1 MNSTAQFIKVPWRLL
16 LCLAA
21 LIALALCA
29 LLFLTS
35 RRASFHVFVSS
46 TNKVRGVQTMQVV
59 VTNIL
64 NASSIQPVTE
74 VMRDDRWVQVST
86 QRFEINT
93 RESEWLTVRRLQ
105 VEEEFSWVDFPTDL
119 WVSPNA
125 RLIFRFPIPTESGRW
140 RLKLVCPRPFF
151 EMGKENFKVVREAGL
166 RVPFQHAFR
175 VHLRI
180 RQIGF
185 HELSVE
191 SIDETQRR
199 KDAEAR
205 SKILFSVSL
214 R

>member
-1 MNSTAQFIKVPWRLL
+1 MNSTAQFIKARWRLL

-93 RESEWLTVRRLQ
+93 RESDWLTVRRLQ

-140 RLKLVCPRPFF
+140 RLKLVCPRPSSKWERRIAKWCEKLDF
-151 EMGKENFKVVREAGL
+151 EYPFSTHSEYTFEFGK
-166 RVPFQHAFR
+166 
-175 VHLRI
+175 
-180 RQIGF
+180 
-185 HELSVE
+185 
-191 SIDETQRR
+191 
-199 KDAEAR
+199 
-205 SKILFSVSL
+205 
-214 R
+214 